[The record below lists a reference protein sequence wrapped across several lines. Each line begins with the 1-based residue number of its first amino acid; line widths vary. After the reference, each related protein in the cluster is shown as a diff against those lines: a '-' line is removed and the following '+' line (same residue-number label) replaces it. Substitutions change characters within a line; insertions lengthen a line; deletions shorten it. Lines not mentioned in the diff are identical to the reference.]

1 MTTYIDPI
9 SLLPPRFGEIY
20 SDRNILLSG
29 QASWGG
35 IATPLLTTQGVS
47 ILVTPKG
54 GGALSVCLLPNQTYA
69 LPVDGYTV
77 WVKLNRSPGVHTLL
91 FGTDVLIYDNV
102 SIPTP
107 SQDWLPAFTRF
118 NDKCYAH
125 GGFVIPSIL
134 TQIGLAKN
142 SDYEIVVGSATDP
155 RTTYTSL
162 AQAVQDAQS
171 GWSILVLSGTYSFA
185 APAQGGIDAQ
195 SALAW
200 TGKTLYI
207 TGEGH
212 STVIQNTGSLTRAF
226 GIQNSTG
233 SIVKNITLQ
242 NFPQAVRFDASSDSI
257 LELWQAVAAGY
268 TDPTYIN
275 ASQNNQ
281 VNLNIESAGLSPSSQ
296 VRKYIIGGSSY
307 YLDASGNFVFT
318 GVGNFTGS
326 SVTFSAATPVFV
338 KSLSGTQNAVV
349 TDASNQLR
357 SLLYGDFNAPLALV
371 QRDSIGRFSAF
382 NAQFSAL
389 SINQAVVTDG
399 FGYLASLAYRVG
411 ESGVDQ
417 FNAGD
422 TGANTLVKRG
432 PDGTVNAWN
441 VLVYNTLFAP
451 GDSYINPYSNP
462 SSLDYIYGYTTAEFQ
477 LVKAI
482 AVNDL
487 ANQLQIDHIKSHTG
501 ASGSDTN
508 PPTGNKVYW
517 SWDNP
522 HTGYLTPWV
531 DITPEVSLWTGNIHC
546 NGVYRGHTGS
556 EISNF
561 GAQIQTRSN
570 DSISFDYTTSSS
582 PGCTPSDPFEQIGS
596 IKFLIND
603 ATKFEVVEVLGGPDL
618 TMGCPFSQDYIVIKT
633 NNRTLNL
640 TLSGGPTTSK
650 SFIIDHPLDA
660 DKYLI
665 HACIEGPTVDVYYR
679 GEARLSDGAATVT
692 LPSYFEAL
700 TKKENRTVTLTCIG
714 GWSKL
719 WVEGEVTD
727 GMLTVRGDVP
737 SQRFYWE
744 VKAERGSIEV
754 EPRKSD
760 IEVFGDGPYRY
771 YKVS

>member
-9 SLLPPRFGEIY
+9 SLLPPRFGELY

-242 NFPQAVRFDASSDSI
+242 NFPQAVQFDASSDSI

-411 ESGVDQ
+411 QSGVDG

-432 PDGTVNAWN
+432 TDGTINGWN
-441 VLVYNTLFAP
+441 VLVYNTLLAG
-451 GDSYINPYSNP
+451 GDSYISPYTTP
-462 SSLDYIYGYTTAEFQ
+462 SSLDFIYGYTTAESI

-487 ANQLQIDHIKSHTG
+487 ANQLQIIPDHIKSHTG
-501 ASGSDTN
+501 SGGSDT
-508 PPTGNKVYW
+508 GDDIYW
-517 SWDNP
+517 SWNNP
-522 HTGYLTPWV
+522 HPGYLTPWA
-531 DITPEVSLWTGNIHC
+531 N
-546 NGVYRGHTGS
+546 
-556 EISNF
+556 
-561 GAQIQTRSN
+561 
-570 DSISFDYTTSSS
+570 SS
-582 PGCTPSDPFEQIGS
+582 PDVALSCGGLLAFGNVEADNNNVTYGIGNNGAS
-596 IKFLIND
+596 NY
-603 ATKFEVVEVLGGPDL
+603 VLSPA
-618 TMGCPFSQDYIVIKT
+618 
-633 NNRTLNL
+633 R
-640 TLSGGPTTSK
+640 
-650 SFIIDHPLDA
+650 A
-660 DKYLI
+660 YLQ
-665 HACIEGPTVDVYYR
+665 
-679 GEARLSDGAATVT
+679 
-692 LPSYFEAL
+692 
-700 TKKENRTVTLTCIG
+700 
-714 GWSKL
+714 
-719 WVEGEVTD
+719 D
-727 GMLTVRGDVP
+727 GMLCGNYPGFIALPTASNSPDIGTQTFNSGLGGTIKTRDGGYAIQFAVRNTIGGSGSHVDGEFLAANQWALSIYVTEITTGRCGRFISFVMNEDKNQNEVGFGSTAAFPQNPGFGTPGSQNFRLGDHKGV
-737 SQRFYWE
+737 Q
-744 VKAERGSIEV
+744 INL
-754 EPRKSD
+754 
-760 IEVFGDGPYRY
+760 
-771 YKVS
+771 

>member
-296 VRKYIIGGSSY
+296 VRKYLIGASSY
-307 YLDASGNFVFT
+307 FLDETGNITFT
-318 GVGNFTGS
+318 GTTLTINSALTVNGTATFTNT
-326 SVTFSAATPVFV
+326 VTVTP
-338 KSLSGTQNAVV
+338 LTPNYAVV
-349 TDASNQLR
+349 TNASKQLV
-357 SLLYGDFNAPLALV
+357 SLQYT
-371 QRDSIGRFSAF
+371 SA
-382 NAQFSAL
+382 
-389 SINQAVVTDG
+389 
-399 FGYLASLAYRVG
+399 
-411 ESGVDQ
+411 
-417 FNAGD
+417 D
-422 TGANTLVKRG
+422 TANTLVYRDGSGSFSANTITADAGFSGGTGSFSTLSAGSTVTFSGLSALGSPPNQGFLALNSNSVRLITDLNPFPYIHIDGSTHGSISAGQQGLWLDWNRSGGNGEAWIINEVPNPNTGIGGIKFARSVNG
-432 PDGTVNAWN
+432 ASLNEWGGFEAGGNFYIANPSDSNSKIITDWMASPPAFESHAALTLRSTAFASFLYLSASEVKISSQGNPYDVDGICEANFFYGNQSYISGVRNGIGYYGKIRDVRPSTGNGDGCPVGTVD
-441 VLVYNTLFAP
+441 TT
-451 GDSYINPYSNP
+451 SYIGFDFVSYFPGNLLGLSPDQRGVAFYECTTP
-462 SSLDYIYGYTTAEFQ
+462 GAGRTLKFVIYQNNG
-477 LVKAI
+477 I
-482 AVNDL
+482 
-487 ANQLQIDHIKSHTG
+487 
-501 ASGSDTN
+501 
-508 PPTGNKVYW
+508 
-517 SWDNP
+517 
-522 HTGYLTPWV
+522 
-531 DITPEVSLWTGNIHC
+531 
-546 NGVYRGHTGS
+546 NGV
-556 EISNF
+556 
-561 GAQIQTRSN
+561 
-570 DSISFDYTTSSS
+570 
-582 PGCTPSDPFEQIGS
+582 
-596 IKFLIND
+596 
-603 ATKFEVVEVLGGPDL
+603 GGMYNP
-618 TMGCPFSQDYIVIKT
+618 
-633 NNRTLNL
+633 
-640 TLSGGPTTSK
+640 
-650 SFIIDHPLDA
+650 
-660 DKYLI
+660 
-665 HACIEGPTVDVYYR
+665 
-679 GEARLSDGAATVT
+679 
-692 LPSYFEAL
+692 
-700 TKKENRTVTLTCIG
+700 
-714 GWSKL
+714 
-719 WVEGEVTD
+719 
-727 GMLTVRGDVP
+727 
-737 SQRFYWE
+737 
-744 VKAERGSIEV
+744 
-754 EPRKSD
+754 
-760 IEVFGDGPYRY
+760 
-771 YKVS
+771 